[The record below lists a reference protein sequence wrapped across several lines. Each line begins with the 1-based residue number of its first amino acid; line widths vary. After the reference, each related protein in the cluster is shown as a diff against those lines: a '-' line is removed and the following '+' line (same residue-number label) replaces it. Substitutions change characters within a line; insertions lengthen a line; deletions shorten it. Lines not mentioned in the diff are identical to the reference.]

1 MKPKNIILV
10 DESSEGLRIDKYL
23 KDKLNLP
30 FSLLHKEFRKK
41 NILINNKKVAGNHR
55 LQKNDKVYF
64 SESFK
69 ATILEMIRYIYIA
82 NLSNILMMMLSKKI
96 FHFH

>member
-55 LQKNDKVYF
+55 LLKNDKVYLYR
-64 SESFK
+64 EFK
-69 ATILEMIRYIYIA
+69 QYINCLLYT
-82 NLSNILMMMLSKKI
+82 SPSPRD
-96 FHFH
+96 